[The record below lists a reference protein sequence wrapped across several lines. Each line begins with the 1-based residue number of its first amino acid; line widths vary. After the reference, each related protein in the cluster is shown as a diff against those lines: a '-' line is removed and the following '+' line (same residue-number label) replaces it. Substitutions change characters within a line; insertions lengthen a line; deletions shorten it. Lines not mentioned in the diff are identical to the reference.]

1 VFSINSLIFFI
12 FLRFYL
18 RSNSTGRARMAGDD
32 ENRLKRRVSH
42 RLGHRYFFSFFFV
55 FSINSL
61 IIFAFF
67 YRFYLR
73 SNSTGRARMAGD
85 DENSPEG
92 RKTRR
97 LGHRFFSIFFSYF
110 LYTNWWFSFFL
121 GSIYVPKARGGLGW
135 AGMTKTGPNDAS
147 RVVWAIGIF

>member
-1 VFSINSLIFFI
+1 
-12 FLRFYL
+12 
-18 RSNSTGRARMAGDD
+18 MAGDD

-85 DENSPEG
+85 DENRPEG

-110 LYTNWWFSFFL
+110 LYTN
-121 GSIYVPKARGGLGW
+121 
-135 AGMTKTGPNDAS
+135 
-147 RVVWAIGIF
+147 